1 MSSATL
7 EVSAQTETNSSEE
20 APVTITQAAL
30 RQVHYLK
37 SKKGDDS
44 LALRI
49 GVKGGGCSG
58 LSYVLGLEANSTE
71 KDEVYNIEG
80 LSVFIDRKSLSFIA
94 GLNLDY
100 TTKNLLEGGW
110 QFTNPNAQKSCG
122 CGTSFTP
129 K

>member
-1 MSSATL
+1 MSVAIL
-7 EVSAQTETNSSEE
+7 ESPVASEE
-20 APVTITQAAL
+20 VRTSAPPVTITPAAMK
-30 RQVHYLK
+30 QVQYLI
-37 SKKGDDS
+37 SKKGDPNLS
-44 LALRI
+44 LRI

-58 LSYVLGLEANSTE
+58 LSYVMNLETTPTE
-71 KDEVYNIEG
+71 KDEVFQIET
-80 LSVFIDRKSLSFIA
+80 LSVFIDRKSLKFIE